1 MSLFRVLSFSV
12 LFSFSLF
19 DVSAYNV
26 ATFETN
32 ATRPNLPANRILNS
46 TLKSFKSI
54 QSEKA
59 PEASGDFIDS
69 LSLGLDYLYTDF
81 DDDTQYGS
89 GDVEETVF
97 SLSGL
102 VAENTTLA
110 FSYSHI
116 DYRYTSPSPDF
127 EIEAHGYDLSLHH
140 SLNENYGLGAYT
152 FYQMVDIK
160 NNNSNSFTYGF
171 GGLFTTYH
179 DLDLAVLSTS
189 SSLTLVDYD
198 YGYDTVF
205 LTMADLSRQLNDW
218 CTLGLFASWTDS
230 LRSDPDFDNNYW
242 LLGVEMRFDLDQWN
256 VSIGFESAEDLDDY
270 EGETVKVSVNYLF

>member
-1 MSLFRVLSFSV
+1 MRESGLFGVLSFSV

-19 DVSAYNV
+19 IFSAYNV

-89 GDVEETVF
+89 GDVEETIFVIWFGGGKYNSYVQLF
-97 SLSGL
+97 SHRLSLHVTITGFR
-102 VAENTTLA
+102 NK
-110 FSYSHI
+110 
-116 DYRYTSPSPDF
+116 
-127 EIEAHGYDLSLHH
+127 AHGYDLSLHH

-160 NNNSNSFTYGF
+160 NNNSNSFTYSF
-171 GGLFTTYH
+171 G
-179 DLDLAVLSTS
+179 
-189 SSLTLVDYD
+189 
-198 YGYDTVF
+198 
-205 LTMADLSRQLNDW
+205 
-218 CTLGLFASWTDS
+218 AS
-230 LRSDPDFDNNYW
+230 FD
-242 LLGVEMRFDLDQWN
+242 DI
-256 VSIGFESAEDLDDY
+256 S
-270 EGETVKVSVNYLF
+270 